1 MGKLYNLCSDL
12 CDISGA
18 ICWPNYQQICHEM
31 VIAPEVLGTNVI
43 VEMARSTQFDEPW
56 WWHNK

>member
-1 MGKLYNLCSDL
+1 M
-12 CDISGA
+12 SGA